1 MDRTMPQLNEE
12 LCSRCGL
19 CIAACPCGSIELRG
33 KDVLFSC
40 PEACTNAGMEKCDCG
55 CLCEEACP
63 TGAISVA
70 FEIVLSEGEKSKA
83 TRGKVN
89 GKDL

>member
-1 MDRTMPQLNEE
+1 
-12 LCSRCGL
+12 
-19 CIAACPCGSIELRG
+19 
-33 KDVLFSC
+33 
-40 PEACTNAGMEKCDCG
+40 MEKCDCG